1 MLEDLAVGLLE
12 CFFRLNLMLAA
23 AVCLRVGWTK
33 LNRKWCPCNPNAISS
48 SVPSMFKFALD
59 LISFLYL
66 LQVVAMPLLIDDFSL
81 PLNRLECDLSDEF
94 AARQRELDWI
104 ATVGDDLAKRVDPE
118 EECDARAMASEVEE
132 RWQKV
137 VFGFSDHFIRSFLK
151 ILVGSVPLTH
161 THSLII

>member
-1 MLEDLAVGLLE
+1 MY
-12 CFFRLNLMLAA
+12 
-23 AVCLRVGWTK
+23 
-33 LNRKWCPCNPNAISS
+33 
-48 SVPSMFKFALD
+48 AL
-59 LISFLYL
+59 
-66 LQVVAMPLLIDDFSL
+66 QGVAMPPPAPPLLIDDFSL

-137 VFGFSDHFIRSFLK
+137 VFGFYDHFIRSFLK
-151 ILVGSVPLTH
+151 ILVGSVPLSY